1 MLYYKVRRLF
11 MSGSAVIA
19 DVVWYE
25 SDPDADPPPPALEY
39 DQIPLDAANIGA
51 VTPDM
56 LEAAIAARQE
66 LKEAEIAASVAP
78 AANVAALIGHGR
90 VMRAGRSERVNKRG
104 GRRA

>member
-1 MLYYKVRRLF
+1 MLYHKVRRLF

-25 SDPDADPPPPALEY
+25 SDPDADPAPAALEY

-51 VTPDM
+51 VTAEM
-56 LEAAIAARQE
+56 LEAAIAARE
-66 LKEAEIAASVAP
+66 DSKEAERAASVAP
-78 AANVAALIGHGR
+78 AAAVAAMLGHGR